1 MSLSSGEVILL
12 ALIDVM
18 TNKHLDDARER
29 MRENIDADLSDIAK
43 AINLERIGAEKRCR
57 ENILCTWFIG
67 GLFSYD
73 YHLARRT
80 LVKCIALNP
89 CRQITPEQAQK
100 WLSVLW
106 GGCQLLFKNDF
117 SSHMNEIDR
126 YLETEK
132 EMGEDAL
139 PFM

>member
-43 AINLERIGAEKRCR
+43 AVNLERIGAEKRCR

-73 YHLARRT
+73 YHLARRA
-80 LVKCIALNP
+80 LVKCIALIHAGRLHQSRHKN
-89 CRQITPEQAQK
+89 CCQYYGVVVSSYLRMISA
-100 WLSVLW
+100 LS
-106 GGCQLLFKNDF
+106 
-117 SSHMNEIDR
+117 
-126 YLETEK
+126 
-132 EMGEDAL
+132 
-139 PFM
+139 